1 VAAAVALRV
10 QARWARIVGIG
21 VPLFLTVGG
30 TIASI
35 ANDDNALRH
44 PSHAWPF
51 VTTVLQRDGGDDD
64 RSCGSAAGP
73 PPTR

>member
-21 VPLFLTVGG
+21 VPL
-30 TIASI
+30 IASI